1 MAGPTRRDRHLDVRK
16 DPSCPQVEREARR
29 NLLAES
35 VLVGL
40 YER

>member
-1 MAGPTRRDRHLDVRK
+1 VRK
-16 DPSCPQVEREARR
+16 DPTCLQVEREARKH
-29 NLLAES
+29 LLAET